1 MSTGFKKSER
11 SRRFKNRDYSESRK
25 DLEGQKGKK
34 VQIAKTKKIKG
45 MLEVLFEEN
54 DNDGG
59 GGGMNDGCNIYK
71 MPDQITVMLSV
82 FFTYTCKCKHFHT
95 VGDT

>member
-1 MSTGFKKSER
+1 
-11 SRRFKNRDYSESRK
+11 
-25 DLEGQKGKK
+25 
-34 VQIAKTKKIKG
+34 

-71 MPDQITVMLSV
+71 MPDQITVMLS

-95 VGDT
+95 VGDTWEQLKSDQITITTVYIETL